1 VVIVHSSP
9 TKKIHFIGI
18 GGIGMSGIAEVLLAL
33 GHKVS
38 GSDSVSSANT
48 EKLKSLGAEI
58 FIGHSHENVK
68 DTKLIVFSSAVK
80 ENNPEMVEAKKNNL
94 PVMRRAEMLAEL
106 MRLKNGFAIAG
117 THGKTST
124 TSFLATILQECDLE
138 PTYVIGGIVA
148 NLQGHAKV
156 GKGDL
161 MVVEA
166 DESDGS
172 FLLYNPVM
180 SVITNIDNDH
190 LDHYG
195 TFENLVEAYRQFS
208 NKVPFYGLCAINAH
222 DIHLHK
228 ISTQM
233 TKPWTTFGIDD
244 GTAFLPLAYM
254 AKDIIFE
261 KNQTTFD
268 FYIEEKK
275 VGRVKIQL
283 LGRHNVLNAL
293 GAMTLAC
300 QLKLP
305 VDKII
310 KAISKFEGVG
320 RRIQTIFEKDGFKVI
335 DDYGHHPTEVLTVLS
350 TIRQLNLEKK
360 LVVFFEPHRYSRTK
374 SCWQEFQKCFDS
386 ADKLYLLPI
395 YAASETPIEGITS
408 ESMAHEINIKKENFV
423 TVLKDYDGLKQS
435 VIDCQN
441 KDTIVVAM
449 GAGTIGKKIREA
461 IQDL

>member
-38 GSDSVSSANT
+38 GSDAVSSANT
-48 EKLKSLGAEI
+48 EKLKSMGAEI
-58 FIGHSHENVK
+58 FIGHSHENIK
-68 DTKLIVFSSAVK
+68 DIKLIVYSSAVK
-80 ENNPEMVEAKKNNL
+80 ENNPEMVEAKKSNL
-94 PVMRRAEMLAEL
+94 QVMRRAEMLAEL

-156 GKGDL
+156 GRGDL

-195 TFENLVEAYRQFS
+195 SFENLLEAFKQFA
-208 NKVPFYGLCAINAH
+208 NKVPFYGLCAVNAH
-222 DIHLHK
+222 DVHLHK
-228 ISTQM
+228 MTSQM
-233 TKPWTTFGIDD
+233 NKPWTSFGIDD
-244 GTAFLPLAYM
+244 GTAFLPLSYM
-254 AKDIIFE
+254 AKDISYE
-261 KNQTTFD
+261 KDQTSFD
-268 FYIEEKK
+268 FYIDQKK
-275 VGRVKIQL
+275 MGRVKIQL

-300 QLKLP
+300 QLKIP
-305 VDKII
+305 VERII
-310 KAISKFEGVG
+310 KAIAKFEGVG
-320 RRIQTIFEKDGFKVI
+320 RRIQTIYEKAGFKII
-335 DDYGHHPTEVLTVLS
+335 DDYDHHPTEVLTVLG
-350 TIRQLNLEKK
+350 TIRQLNPDKR
-360 LVVFFEPHRYSRTK
+360 LVVVFEPHRYSRTK
-374 SCWQEFQKCFDS
+374 SCWPEFQKCFDS
-386 ADKLYLLPI
+386 ADQLYLLPI

-408 ESMAHEINIKKENFV
+408 ESLAQEINLKKENFV
-423 TVLKDYDGLKQS
+423 TVLKSYDLLKDI
-435 VIDCQN
+435 VKEN
-441 KDTIVVAM
+441 KDKNTIVIAM
-449 GAGTIGKKIREA
+449 GAGSIGKKIREVV
-461 IQDL
+461 QDL